1 MSEPNDINERV
12 TRLEGEVVRARQDAA
27 EARVLAVGADRDVS
41 TMQVQLRAHTRS
53 LEALRT
59 TQLEQGNEIH
69 VLRGEMREG
78 FARVDMQMREGF
90 ARVDAEARKSYTLL
104 AKGQQR
110 ITDLLTTHI
119 EDCSD
124 KEG

>member
-12 TRLEGEVVRARQDAA
+12 TRLEGEVVRARQDAK

-53 LEALRT
+53 LEALRE
-59 TQLEQGNEIH
+59 TQLEQGGEIRG
-69 VLRGEMREG
+69 LRRE
-78 FARVDMQMREGF
+78 MREGF
-90 ARVDAEARKSYTLL
+90 ARVDAEARTNYTML

-110 ITDLLTTHI
+110 IADLLTRHI
-119 EDCSD
+119 EGCSG
-124 KEG
+124 KES